1 MKRILSCFVLSFL
14 LLFIASQLSYAEPKN
29 PVHKMD
35 TGFQDEGPFAM
46 LPLMMPWDM
55 GPMGEMPELRHLH
68 RMHLQNLNLDEK
80 QKETLKEIEN
90 SVTKELIR
98 KRADE
103 QIAEVELR
111 ELFEKDTV
119 DLNAVET
126 KLKRIATI
134 KIETQLIFIKSI
146 EKMKT
151 KLTPEQR
158 EILKKI
164 RSMDP
169 RMGPPMKGDMMR
181 DMTKMPPPSAKER
194 GE

>member
-14 LLFIASQLSYAEPKN
+14 LFFIASQLSYAEPKD
-29 PVHKMD
+29 PVNKMES
-35 TGFQDEGPFAM
+35 GFQEECPPSM
-46 LPLMMPWDM
+46 MPPMMPWDM

-68 RMHLQNLNLDEK
+68 RMYLQRLNLDEK

-98 KRADE
+98 RRADE
-103 QIAEVELR
+103 QIAEIELR
-111 ELFEKDTV
+111 ELLEKDTV
-119 DLNAVET
+119 DLKAVET
-126 KLKRIATI
+126 KLKQIATI
-134 KIETQLIFIKSI
+134 KIETQFIFIKSI
-146 EKMKT
+146 EKMKA

-169 RMGPPMKGDMMR
+169 WRGPPMKGEMMR
-181 DMTKMPPPSAKER
+181 DEIKMPPPSAEKR
-194 GE
+194 N

>member
-1 MKRILSCFVLSFL
+1 MKRVSSYLILSLL
-14 LLFIASQLSYAEPKN
+14 LLFIASQLSYAEPKD

-55 GPMGEMPELRHLH
+55 GPMGGLPELRHLH
-68 RMHLQNLNLDEK
+68 RMHLQSINLDEK
-80 QKETLKEIEN
+80 QKEALKEIEN
-90 SVTKELIR
+90 SFTKELIR

-111 ELFEKDTV
+111 ELLDKDTI
-119 DLNAVET
+119 DFNAVET
-126 KLKRIATI
+126 KLKQVATI
-134 KIETQLIFIKSI
+134 KTETQLIFIKSI

-169 RMGPPMKGDMMR
+169 RMGPPMKREMMR
-181 DMTKMPPPSAKER
+181 DEIKMLPSSAEKR
-194 GE
+194 N